1 MTPFAPTDVIVPV
14 YNAWQDVVTCVA
26 SVRRH
31 TRPETYRLVLIDDR
45 SPDPRIAEYFA
56 ALAEER
62 DVSLILLS
70 NPENL
75 GFVGTVNRG
84 MALHPDSD
92 VVLLNSDAIVTAGW
106 LEKLRRCAD
115 SDPQIGTITPFS
127 NNAEI
132 CSFPLLCQDND
143 LALLPDIE
151 LINQAMEHAA
161 VPSYPEIPTAVGFC
175 MFIRRGLMREIGLF
189 DAETFGLGYG
199 EENDFCMRAIRAGY
213 RNVLCDDTF
222 VAHTGGRSFDSKK
235 LALMEKNSRLLV
247 DRYPDYPQR
256 VHRFI
261 AADPLQ
267 PLRKLAETSLRMLK
281 TPGMQGILHILHS
294 RQGGTENHIRDLMR
308 SEIRHFRHYL
318 LIVQGNGWLLED
330 GNGGGFAKPAK
341 PADGAPQDP
350 PSWLTYELERA
361 EDEPWADLLDA
372 LCRLLKIDLCHV
384 HHISGARDG
393 LLIALAGLRI
403 PYGITVHDSY
413 LPCPTVT
420 LLNPEGLYCGAV
432 SDTEQCQRC
441 LDAQPLYR
449 GAKIADWRKQHLQ
462 LVSHAAFLLAPSTSV
477 AETFRRYFPEAGVRI
492 VPHGIDAS
500 ALKHDG
506 ANDQDDMCSVLLLP
520 HDRHEVIGVL
530 GAIGPVKGARRL
542 EKLVARTKARQLPL
556 RWVVIG
562 YTDHQY
568 QAWQDKDKTLT
579 IHGSYTARQLHALLD
594 HYRIR
599 LTVFPS
605 AGPESF
611 SYTLSESWALGRPVL
626 APPIGALGERVAG
639 SGAGWIMDDWLDE
652 DRILDQITRICAPE
666 NAADFARRAAL
677 ASAIA
682 PTSLAAMAEATAAVY
697 AGSLAA
703 RAPDAGGDKKVLD
716 KRRLLAAANHRPP
729 PPAGEQRGNSLL
741 RRSSRSFLHF
751 AVRFRYTRPG
761 VWLYRTLPLRW
772 QRRLKARLLGG

>member
-1 MTPFAPTDVIVPV
+1 MTPFPLTDVIVPV

-31 TRPETYRLVLIDDR
+31 TRPETYRLVLIDDQ

-62 DVSLILLS
+62 DASLILLR

-106 LEKLRRCAD
+106 LEKLRRCAG

-175 MFIRRGLMREIGLF
+175 MFIRRRLMREIGLF

-256 VHRFI
+256 VHQFI

-267 PLRKLAETSLRMLK
+267 PLRKMAETGLRMLK

-308 SEIRHFRHYL
+308 SEARHFRHYL
-318 LIVQGNGWLLED
+318 LIVQGNDWLLED
-330 GNGGGFAKPAK
+330 GNGGGLA
-341 PADGAPQDP
+341 
-350 PSWLTYELERA
+350 SWLVYDLKRE
-361 EDEPWADLLDA
+361 EDEPWAELLNS

-393 LLIALAGLRI
+393 LLIALAGLQI
-403 PYGITVHDSY
+403 PYGITLHDSY

-420 LLNPEGLYCGAV
+420 LLGADGLYCGAV
-432 SDTEQCQRC
+432 NNAEQCQRC

-449 GAKIADWRKQHLQ
+449 GAKIAEWRKRHQE
-462 LVSHAAFLLAPSTSV
+462 LVSNAAFLLAPSTSV
-477 AETFRRYFPEAGVRI
+477 AETFRRYFSVTNIRI
-492 VPHGIDAS
+492 VPHGIDVG
-500 ALKHDG
+500 ALKRDEV
-506 ANDQDDMCSVLLLP
+506 NDRDEMCSVLLLP

-611 SYTLSESWALGRPVL
+611 SYTLSESLALGRPAL

-652 DRILDQITRICAPE
+652 DRVLDQITRICAPE

-677 ASAIA
+677 ANDIA
-682 PTSLAAMAEATAAVY
+682 PTSLAVMAEATAAVY
-697 AGSLAA
+697 AESLAA
-703 RAPDAGGDKKVLD
+703 RAPAAGGDKKVLD
-716 KRRLLAAANHRPP
+716 KRRLLAAANYRPMP
-729 PPAGEQRGNSLL
+729 VGEQRGAGLL
-741 RRSSRSFLHF
+741 RRLLRRLLHS

-761 VWLYRTLPLRW
+761 VWLYRTMPVRW
-772 QRRLKARLLGG
+772 QRKLKARLLG

>member
-1 MTPFAPTDVIVPV
+1 MNTPAPIDVIVPV

-31 TRPETYRLVLIDDR
+31 TKADTYRLVLIDDQ
-45 SPDPRIAEYFA
+45 SPDSRIAEYFSG
-56 ALAEER
+56 LAVEH
-62 DVSLILLS
+62 DASLILLR

-84 MALHPDSD
+84 MALHPDRD
-92 VVLLNSDAIVTAGW
+92 VVLLNSDTIVTAGW

-132 CSFPLLCQDND
+132 CSFPQLCQDND

-151 LINQAMEHAA
+151 LINQAMELAA
-161 VPSYPEIPTAVGFC
+161 VPSYPDIPTAVGFC
-175 MFIRRGLMREIGLF
+175 MFIRRTLIHKIGLF

-199 EENDFCMRAIRAGY
+199 EENDFCMRTIRAGY

-235 LALMEKNSRLLV
+235 LALMEKNGRLLV
-247 DRYPDYPQR
+247 DRYPEYPQL

-267 PLRKLAETSLRMLK
+267 SLRKMAESSLRMLK
-281 TPGMQGILHILHS
+281 NAGQQGILHILHS

-308 SEIRHFRHYL
+308 SESRHFRHYL
-318 LIVQGNGWLLED
+318 LIVQGNDWLLED
-330 GNGGGFAKPAK
+330 GNGGES
-341 PADGAPQDP
+341 AP
-350 PSWLTYELERA
+350 WLAYDLKRV
-361 EDEPWADLLDA
+361 EDEPWAELLNS

-393 LLIALAGLRI
+393 LLLALAGLEI
-403 PYGITVHDSY
+403 PYGITLHDSY

-420 LLNPEGLYCGAV
+420 LLSPQGSYCGAV
-432 SDTEQCQRC
+432 NEPEQCQRC

-449 GAKIADWRKQHLQ
+449 GAKITEWRQQHQRLIEK
-462 LVSHAAFLLAPSTSV
+462 AAFLLAPSTSV
-477 AETFRRYFPEAGVRI
+477 AETFRRYFPGKDIRI
-492 VPHGIDAS
+492 VPHGIDVS
-500 ALKHDG
+500 ALKHDESYIL
-506 ANDQDDMCSVLLLP
+506 DEMCSVLLLP
-520 HDRHEVIGVL
+520 HDHHEVIGVL

-556 RWVVIG
+556 RWVVVG

-568 QAWQDKDKTLT
+568 QQWQEKDKTLT
-579 IHGSYTARQLHALLD
+579 IHGSYAAGQLHALLE

-599 LTVFPS
+599 MTVFPS

-611 SYTLSESWALGRPVL
+611 SYTLSESWTLGRPALV
-626 APPIGALGERVAG
+626 PPIGALGERVAE
-639 SGAGWIMDDWLDE
+639 SGAGWIMNDWQDE
-652 DRILDQITRICAPE
+652 DKILDQIMAICAPE
-666 NAADFARRAAL
+666 NAADFTQRATL
-677 ASAIA
+677 ANNIQ
-682 PTSLAAMAEATAAVY
+682 PTSLAAMAETTAAVY
-697 AGSLAA
+697 AGVLADTSA
-703 RAPDAGGDKKVLD
+703 TDKSDKKVLD
-716 KRRLLAAANHRPP
+716 KRRLLAAANYQPMP
-729 PPAGEQRGNSLL
+729 LPDSEQRNGSLM
-741 RRSSRSFLHF
+741 RRLLHF
-751 AVRFRYTRPG
+751 AVRFRYTRLG
-761 VWLYRTLPLRW
+761 VWLYRTMPVRW
-772 QRRLKARLLGG
+772 QQRLKARLLG